1 MSALDRWR
9 DELAGWAIPPEILA
23 QAPEPPWGFPVA
35 MFRAEPKVTDSPSRR
50 TALDALAPGGSVL
63 DVGCGG
69 GGAALALVPPAQL
82 VIGVDSA
89 PDMLTAFAEAAE
101 SQGVAHREV
110 EGDWPNVSSGV
121 PVADVVVCHH
131 VFYNVA
137 DLPPFAAAL
146 TAHARRRVVVE
157 MTAVHPLTNLA
168 PLWRHFHG
176 IDRPDG
182 PTAALA
188 VEVLNENGIEPIV
201 ESWKRPARDVPREV
215 YVRMNRRRLC
225 LPVEA
230 EPEVDRLMGDTTSL
244 GREVVTLWW
253 DQPDLDDRP

>member
-23 QAPEPPWGFPVA
+23 QAPEPPWGFPVE
-35 MFRAEPKVTDSPSRR
+35 MFRAQPDGGDFPSRAR
-50 TALDALAPGGSVL
+50 AAEALPAGGSVL
-63 DVGCGG
+63 DVGSGG
-69 GGAALALVPPAQL
+69 GGAGLALVPPAGL

-89 PDMLTAFAEAAE
+89 ADMLTAFADTAHAK
-101 SQGVAHREV
+101 GVEHREV
-110 EGDWPNVSSGV
+110 EGGWPDVSDSV
-121 PVADVVVCHH
+121 PVVDVVVCHH

-137 DLPPFAAAL
+137 DLTPFVAAL
-146 TAHARRRVVVE
+146 SAHARRRVVVE
-157 MTAVHPLTNLA
+157 MTAAHPLTALA

-188 VEVLNENGIEPIV
+188 VEVLREQGIEPTV
-201 ESWKRPARDVPREV
+201 ETWTRPARDVPREV

-225 LPVEA
+225 LPVDA
-230 EPEVDRLMGDTTSL
+230 EPDVDALMGDTARL
-244 GREVVTLWW
+244 GRDVVTMWW
-253 DQPDLDDRP
+253 DI